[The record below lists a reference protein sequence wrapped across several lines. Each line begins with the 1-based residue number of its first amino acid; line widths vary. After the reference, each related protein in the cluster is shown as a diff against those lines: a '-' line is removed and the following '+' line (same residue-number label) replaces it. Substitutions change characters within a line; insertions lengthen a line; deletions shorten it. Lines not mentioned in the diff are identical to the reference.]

1 MGLRI
6 LSKTNRMVVRI
17 LKNRAMAKSKMELD
31 TVIVMQ
37 RKEALEKELHG
48 IVATLVE
55 KYKPEKIILFGSL
68 ATGKMHEWSDID
80 LLIIKETDKRPLDR
94 ATEVYTLLG
103 DYREPMDLI
112 VYTPAEVEL
121 LLNEGSFF
129 VAEILAEG
137 KALYEKD
144 NRTVA

>member
-1 MGLRI
+1 MRI

-80 LLIIKETDKRPLDR
+80 LLIIKLSRKLMKDLW
-94 ATEVYTLLG
+94 TELQ
-103 DYREPMDLI
+103 I
-112 VYTPAEVEL
+112 
-121 LLNEGSFF
+121 
-129 VAEILAEG
+129 
-137 KALYEKD
+137 
-144 NRTVA
+144 

>member
-80 LLIIKETDKRPLDR
+80 LLIIKLSRKLMKDLW
-94 ATEVYTLLG
+94 TELQ
-103 DYREPMDLI
+103 I
-112 VYTPAEVEL
+112 
-121 LLNEGSFF
+121 
-129 VAEILAEG
+129 
-137 KALYEKD
+137 
-144 NRTVA
+144 

>member
-1 MGLRI
+1 
-6 LSKTNRMVVRI
+6 MVVRI

-80 LLIIKETDKRPLDR
+80 LLIIKETNERPLDR
-94 ATEVYTLLG
+94 ATNIRQKLNYPRIAI
-103 DYREPMDLI
+103 DI
-112 VYTPAEVEL
+112 FAYTPGEVKCL
-121 LLNEGSFF
+121 LEEGSQFIQ
-129 VAEILAEG
+129 EILEQG
-137 KALYEKD
+137 RVLYEK
-144 NRTVA
+144 AH

>member
-1 MGLRI
+1 MM
-6 LSKTNRMVVRI
+6 KT
-17 LKNRAMAKSKMELD
+17 KMEPD
-31 TVIVMQ
+31 TATVAQ
-37 RKEALEKELHG
+37 RKEALEKELRR
-48 IVATLVE
+48 IVATLIE

-68 ATGKMHEWSDID
+68 ASGGIHEWSDID

>member
-1 MGLRI
+1 V
-6 LSKTNRMVVRI
+6 KTKRGP
-17 LKNRAMAKSKMELD
+17 D
-31 TVIVMQ
+31 TAAVTQ
-37 RKEALEKELHG
+37 RKEALEKELHR
-48 IVATLVE
+48 ILATLIE
-55 KYKPEKIILFGSL
+55 EYKPEKIILFGSL
-68 ATGKMHEWSDID
+68 ATGRIDEWSDID

-94 ATEVYTLLG
+94 ALEVYTLLG
-103 DYREPMDLI
+103 DYSEPMDVI

-144 NRTVA
+144 NQTLA